1 MKTTSPLH
9 HQRRTKIV
17 ATIGPA
23 TSTVDTLCSL
33 LVAGLDVARL
43 NLAHGNSAEHAA
55 TIANLR
61 TASRQTG
68 KIVGI
73 LIDLPGPKDR
83 TGRLKN
89 GVIDLKT
96 GSEFILTTRPVAGD
110 ARRVSV
116 GLPSLARDVHPGVTI
131 YLNDGAIRL
140 RVISTNNFEVRC
152 RVEAGGPLGEHKGVN
167 VPGVTFSS
175 PSITPEDHR
184 GLDFGLAHGVD
195 FIGLSFVRQAEDVAR
210 IKSIIEKQR
219 ARPMV
224 IAKIEKGEALENI
237 QDILEVADGAMVA
250 RGDLGIE
257 IPLER
262 VPLAQKDII
271 QRCNRLGK
279 PVIVATQMLE
289 SMVNAPRPTRAE
301 VTDVANAIFDGTDA
315 VMLSQETSVG
325 KYPVESLQTMSR
337 IAVETEKA
345 LPYRELLLARG
356 RELRPETDDAISY
369 AACQVAEQ
377 TGAAAIIAHTSSG
390 STARR
395 VSRYRPAVPIIGL
408 TPREE
413 VARKLQLS
421 WGVRARLM
429 PNVRSITAL
438 LEQGRAVSKAAGL
451 ARANDNI
458 VVTAGVPLNQAGS
471 TNLLKVEKVT

>member
-1 MKTTSPLH
+1 MKTTSRSQ

-23 TSTVDTLCSL
+23 TAAEETLCQL

-43 NLAHGNSAEHAA
+43 NLAHGTTAEHAA
-55 TIANLR
+55 TIEALR
-61 TASRQTG
+61 SASRQTG

-83 TGRLKN
+83 TGKLKDKQ
-89 GVIDLKT
+89 IELKA
-96 GSEFILTTRPVAGD
+96 GGEFTLTSCKLAGD
-110 ARRVSV
+110 EKRVSV
-116 GLPSLARDVHPGVTI
+116 GIPGLARDVRPGNTI
-131 YLNDGAIRL
+131 FLNDGSIRL
-140 RVISTNNFEVRC
+140 RVVSTDGTEVRC
-152 RVEAGGPLGEHKGVN
+152 RVEVGGPLGEHKGIN
-167 VPGVTFSS
+167 VPGVTLTA
-175 PSITPEDHR
+175 PSVTPADLK
-184 GLDFGLAHGVD
+184 GLAFGLAQGVD
-195 FIGLSFVRQAEDVAR
+195 FIGLSYVRQAEDVAR
-210 IKSIIEKQR
+210 IRALIEKQR
-219 ARPMV
+219 LRPMV

-237 QDILEVADGAMVA
+237 DSILEIADGAMVA

-271 QRCNRLGK
+271 RKCNRLGK

-289 SMVNAPRPTRAE
+289 SMVSSPRPTRAE

-325 KYPVESLQTMSR
+325 KYPVESLQTMAR
-337 IAVETEKA
+337 IALETEKA
-345 LPYRELLLARG
+345 LPYRELLLSRG
-356 RELRPETDDAISY
+356 KEERPETDDAIAY

-395 VSRYRPAVPIIGL
+395 VSRYRPAVPILGL
-408 TPREE
+408 TPRIE

-429 PNVRSITAL
+429 PNVRSIAAL
-438 LEQGRAVSKAAGL
+438 LEQGAGVAKASGL
-451 ARANDNI
+451 ARTNDNI
-458 VVTAGVPLNQAGS
+458 IITAGVPLNQAGS
-471 TNLLKVEKVT
+471 TNLLKVEKVV